1 MKGPVAFAGNLVSG
15 VFAAGG
21 AALGSQFPAFVQQY
35 LQRLGGYRDGLWH
48 SLEQLM
54 RAGTPHDNP
63 ARIAI
68 EQRFLAVDQ
77 ALGELTLNTGFARLV
92 TFLETVDGEIARAT
106 ANAFQPGVQLTPE
119 GLAFAGIGLVLGV
132 TVFHLIAGTGKSAWA
147 MTKIAFKGKRKV
159 GYEK

>member
-1 MKGPVAFAGNLVSG
+1 
-15 VFAAGG
+15 
-21 AALGSQFPAFVQQY
+21 
-35 LQRLGGYRDGLWH
+35 
-48 SLEQLM
+48 M

-77 ALGELTLNTGFARLV
+77 ALNELTLNTGFARLV

-132 TVFHLIAGTGKSAWA
+132 TVCHLIAGTGKSAWT
-147 MTKIAFKGKRKV
+147 MTKIAFKGK
-159 GYEK
+159 